1 LVDSANEAA
10 IERVVVGTGRACD
23 DTSKLALAYDR

>member
-1 LVDSANEAA
+1 VNEVA

-23 DTSKLALAYDR
+23 DTSKLVLAYDR